1 MSIQKAGTLKIFS
14 HYIIKD
20 FLDPAILAGAP
31 DEAKAEAN
39 SDEKGMCLT
48 IILYGLT
55 IKHITHCIALYP
67 FFNAETGMFD
77 ILIDHPVILSSC
89 LQVNRSS
96 GHQVIRRPSSHK
108 EVIRSSSLISTLL
121 LTE

>member
-1 MSIQKAGTLKIFS
+1 MANGNLDEEDVIMSIQKAGTLKIFS

-55 IKHITHCIALYP
+55 IKHITYYTLHCIIS
-67 FFNAETGMFD
+67 F
-77 ILIDHPVILSSC
+77 
-89 LQVNRSS
+89 LQC
-96 GHQVIRRPSSHK
+96 
-108 EVIRSSSLISTLL
+108 
-121 LTE
+121 

>member
-55 IKHITHCIALYP
+55 IKHIRGCPYIAS
-67 FFNAETGMFD
+67 AAITRQGQSE
-77 ILIDHPVILSSC
+77 S
-89 LQVNRSS
+89 
-96 GHQVIRRPSSHK
+96 
-108 EVIRSSSLISTLL
+108 
-121 LTE
+121 